1 MSKITYRI
9 WVRGE
14 EKSITHRS
22 IFSSI
27 EDTLDHQW
35 LGHGFDER
43 VATLHRAIERLE
55 GTEPSLPAEKPRI
68 VVTQA
73 SVTPRSIERAN
84 EEYEELLQ
92 MLVK

>member
-1 MSKITYRI
+1 MI
-9 WVRGE
+9 E
-14 EKSITHRS
+14 
-22 IFSSI
+22 FSI
-27 EDTLDHQW
+27 EDVLDHQW

-43 VATLHRAIERLE
+43 IASLHRAIQQLE
-55 GTEPSLPAEKPRI
+55 TTEPSLPAEKPRI

-73 SVTPRSIERAN
+73 SVTTRSIERAN